1 MKTRIKLSNGEMLK
15 RISSRTK
22 GFMGETDITD
32 YQIIG
37 SEGNVVGSVVYTD
50 HTAIRGLTRT
60 QTVEQKDQA
69 GNTVVSESW

>member
-1 MKTRIKLSNGEMLK
+1 
-15 RISSRTK
+15 
-22 GFMGETDITD
+22 MGETDITD

-50 HTAIRGLTRT
+50 HTAVRGLTRT
-60 QTVEQKDQA
+60 QTIEQRDQA